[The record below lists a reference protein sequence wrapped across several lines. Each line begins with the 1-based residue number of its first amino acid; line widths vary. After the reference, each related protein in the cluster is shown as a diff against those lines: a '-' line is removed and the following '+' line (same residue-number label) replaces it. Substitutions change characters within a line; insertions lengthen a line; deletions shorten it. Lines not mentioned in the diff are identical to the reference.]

1 MNGTKKITVLAFT
14 SKNRQ
19 KQQQFRE
26 MVEGSDILARRINL
40 IIVSSDE
47 EALKSLPQAEV
58 FLCYRFPADWLPIAK
73 QLKWIHVGAAGVNHI
88 LTPELVR
95 STIRITNARGIHVD
109 VQSDYIIGTMIMWS
123 RKLLYAERMRAD
135 KRWRDWKSPMVM
147 GSFALRKQI
156 LLIVGLGAIGKT
168 LATKAACLG
177 MIVHGIKRRIHPEE
191 HFPDV
196 AELWRPEQ
204 LHETLGQADF
214 VTSLV
219 PYTPETH
226 HMFGEA
232 EFRRMKSS
240 AFFVNTSRGKVVDE
254 TALVTALRENV
265 IAGAALDVFEEEPLP
280 EESPLWDL
288 ENVILTPH
296 IGGNYERYTLDV
308 YAQFVENL
316 KRYVRG
322 DPLFNEVD
330 KRLGY

>member
-1 MNGTKKITVLAFT
+1 MSDLKKIIVLAFT
-14 SKNRQ
+14 SKNQQ

-26 MVEGSDILARRINL
+26 MVEESDILRNRIDL
-40 IIVSSDE
+40 TIVSSEE
-47 EALKSLPQAEV
+47 EALAYLSGAEV
-58 FLCYRFPADWLPIAK
+58 YLCYRFPSDWLPKAEN
-73 QLKWIHVGAAGVNHI
+73 LKWIHAGAAGVNHI

-95 STIRITNARGIHVD
+95 SSLRITNARGIHVD
-109 VQSDYIIGTMIMWS
+109 VQSDYIIGAMITWS

-135 KRWRDWKSPMVM
+135 RQWRDWKSPMIV
-147 GSFALRKQI
+147 GSFALKNQV

-168 LATKAACLG
+168 LAKKAFCLG
-177 MIVHGIKRRIHPEE
+177 MIVHGIKRQIHPDEY
-191 HFPDV
+191 FPDV
-196 AELWRPEQ
+196 VKMWNPKHLDEA
-204 LHETLGQADF
+204 LGQADF

-219 PYTPETH
+219 PYTTETH

-254 TALVTALRENV
+254 AALVAALRENV

-308 YAQFVENL
+308 YEQFVANL
-316 KRYVRG
+316 ERYVRG
-322 DPLFNEVD
+322 DSLFNEVD
-330 KRLGY
+330 KQLGY